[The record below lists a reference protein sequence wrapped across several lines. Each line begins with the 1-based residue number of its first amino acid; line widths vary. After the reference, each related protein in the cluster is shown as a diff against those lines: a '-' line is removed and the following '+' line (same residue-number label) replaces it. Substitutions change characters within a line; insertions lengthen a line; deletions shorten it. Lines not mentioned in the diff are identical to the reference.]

1 MMLDE
6 TKTPMT
12 STPGSKDT
20 ETQDASAPR
29 GDERLTQAHE
39 QIKRADEQLSR
50 LTEQLARM
58 EREAAPPPST
68 GPAPQS
74 PPAAEPAP
82 PPPQKMPRLRT
93 LVALPIAACIIV
105 AALVLQ
111 STYGDGAKLIVARWA
126 PQRAAAPALPPED
139 PPAPAQSTPSAV
151 QLASVEAASP
161 PQVAPSPAPPAPTLA
176 QVAPPQEARPATAA
190 APPSDQTQL
199 LQTMAR
205 DLANLERN
213 IEQLRT
219 NQQQMASDNAKAI
232 GELKASQD
240 DMKRALA
247 KVSDQAPPR
256 VSSLP
261 APPATALRKPERQR
275 PQARAR
281 PRYPYPQEWLYD
293 DW

>member
-1 MMLDE
+1 MTLDE

-12 STPGSKDT
+12 STPGSKET

-58 EREAAPPPST
+58 EREAAPAPST

-74 PPAAEPAP
+74 PAAAGPAP

-93 LVALPIAACIIV
+93 LVALPVAACIIV

-111 STYGDGAKLIVARWA
+111 STYGDGAKLVVARWA
-126 PQRAAAPALPPED
+126 PQRASAPALPPED
-139 PPAPAQSTPSAV
+139 SPAPAQSAPSTV
-151 QLASVEAASP
+151 QLASVEAVP
-161 PQVAPSPAPPAPTLA
+161 PQVVPPPSPPAPTLA
-176 QVAPPQEARPATAA
+176 QAAPPQEARPATVAP
-190 APPSDQTQL
+190 PPSDQTQL

-232 GELKASQD
+232 GDLKASQD
-240 DMKRALA
+240 EMKRALA
-247 KVSDQAPPR
+247 RVPDSAPPR
-256 VSSLP
+256 ASSLP
-261 APPATALRKPERQR
+261 APPTAALRRPERPR
-275 PQARAR
+275 PQVRAR
-281 PRYPYPQEWLYD
+281 PRYPYPQEWLYE

>member
-1 MMLDE
+1 
-6 TKTPMT
+6 
-12 STPGSKDT
+12 
-20 ETQDASAPR
+20 
-29 GDERLTQAHE
+29 
-39 QIKRADEQLSR
+39 
-50 LTEQLARM
+50 
-58 EREAAPPPST
+58 
-68 GPAPQS
+68 
-74 PPAAEPAP
+74 
-82 PPPQKMPRLRT
+82 MPRLRT

-111 STYGDGAKLIVARWA
+111 STYGDGAKLGIPRWA
-126 PQRAAAPALPPED
+126 PQRASAPALPPED

-151 QLASVEAASP
+151 QLASVEAVP
-161 PQVAPSPAPPAPTLA
+161 PQVAPPPSPAPPGPILA
-176 QVAPPQEARPATAA
+176 QAALPQEARPATAA
-190 APPSDQTQL
+190 PPPSDQTQL

-240 DMKRALA
+240 EMKRALA
-247 KVSDQAPPR
+247 RVPDEAPPR

-261 APPATALRKPERQR
+261 AQPAIALRKPERSR
-275 PQARAR
+275 PQVRAR